1 MTTPFADKT
10 VLVLDKNLEDL
21 KTLSHMLVQMEF
33 SRVQVASSVNMA
45 LQLLREQPVDV
56 CFLNYDLGKD
66 EKNGLQLLYE
76 LRAEGNYR
84 FSSSYI
90 LVVDKDR
97 SSLLLG
103 SPASAPDTYIPKPY
117 NRVQLSQ
124 RLENVLRLKSA
135 LPHLNDALD
144 RGRWQHAIDQTLLDE
159 RRYPGLSIYLRRMR
173 AILHLKKNEPLS
185 ALALFR
191 ELLKDQTR
199 PWIHVGVAIAASHC
213 GQFELARKELK
224 VVLEEQQQQ
233 CVEAFQCAA
242 RLTAMTGNFRE
253 AQQDLQ
259 KALRLQPTVGALH
272 VELAQ
277 MAALQDNPQ
286 MVTQALKQAVRFNRF
301 TAMQSPA
308 DFFGIAR
315 SLQLMLAGSKDTDN
329 PLHQECLR
337 VLEEVQHEFSERSE
351 VIFQARLLTARR
363 WRSVNDNTRAD
374 ATDLAALEMFRALS
388 LEQQA
393 LWVDLLH
400 DELSTTPL
408 QEMVAKLRTEVLKG
422 SMKLPWAK
430 NNLLA
435 TQAFRG
441 GKVEEARDL
450 FKQAL
455 EAEPRSI
462 QVLLNYVQAS
472 LVCVERLEAKRDLR
486 LADSARRLLDL
497 RFPALTERQQQ
508 RYRSLLDK
516 VSGLLD
522 AAHPSTDSS
531 TKDTANAVGG
541 DE

>member
-1 MTTPFADKT
+1 MTTPFTDKT

-33 SRVQVASSVNMA
+33 SRVRVASSVNMA

-84 FSSSYI
+84 FGTSYI

-103 SPASAPDTYIPKPY
+103 SPASAPDTYVPKPY
-117 NRVQLSQ
+117 NRAQLAQ

-135 LPHLNDALD
+135 LPRLNEALD
-144 RGRWQHAIDQTLLDE
+144 GGRWQHAIDQTLLDE

-173 AILHLKKNEPLS
+173 AILHLRKNEPLS
-185 ALALFR
+185 ALALFKG
-191 ELLKDQTR
+191 LLKDQTR
-199 PWIHVGVAIAASHC
+199 PWIRIGVAIAASHC
-213 GQFELARKELK
+213 GQFDLARKELK
-224 VVLEEQQQQ
+224 VVLEDQQQQ

-259 KALRLQPTVGALH
+259 QALRLQPTVGALH
-272 VELAQ
+272 IELAQ

-286 MVTQALKQAVRFNRF
+286 MVTQSLKQAVRFNRF
-301 TAMQSPA
+301 TALQSPA
-308 DFFGIAR
+308 DYFGIAR
-315 SLQLMLAGSKDTDN
+315 SLQLMLGGSKDTDN
-329 PLHQECLR
+329 PQHLECLR
-337 VLEEVQHEFSERSE
+337 VLEEVQHEFADSPE

-363 WRSVNDNTRAD
+363 WRSVDDATRAD
-374 ATDLAALEMFRALS
+374 ATDLAAVEMFRELP

-393 LWVDLLH
+393 LWVDLLN
-400 DELSTTPL
+400 DELSTTSL
-408 QEMVAKLRTEVLKG
+408 QTTVAKLRAEVVKN
-422 SMKLPWAK
+422 SMKMSWAK
-430 NNLLA
+430 TNLLA
-435 TQAFRG
+435 TQAFRNG
-441 GKVEEARDL
+441 NVEEARDL

-455 EAEPRSI
+455 EEEPRSV

-472 LVCVERLEAKRDLR
+472 LVCVEKLPNKRDLR
-486 LADSARRLLDL
+486 LADGARRLLDL
-497 RFPALTERQQQ
+497 RYPALTQRQQQ
-508 RYRSLLDK
+508 RYRTLLEKISVLVESLSSSAESK
-516 VSGLLD
+516 AAD
-522 AAHPSTDSS
+522 ATDSAS
-531 TKDTANAVGG
+531 L